1 MTKRRRTKQVRIGNV
16 AVGGNA
22 PVSVQSMTSTDTR
35 NVTATVRQLKR
46 LEKAGCQIARVAVPD
61 TEAARAIKSIK
72 KGVTIPLVA
81 DIHFNY
87 RLALQS
93 IENGADAVRLNPGN
107 ITEKAQ
113 IKEVARLAGKHK
125 IPIRVGVN
133 SGSLPGRPKTE
144 NQKARLMVHSA
155 LKYIRI
161 LEGFGFYDIIVSLKA
176 ENVLTTIRAYREMAG
191 LCPYPF
197 HLGVTAAGL
206 PEEAV
211 IKSAVGI
218 GSLLSEGIGDT
229 LRVSLTGPPEAEV
242 RAGYE
247 ILNSLG
253 LFRKNLEI
261 ISCPTCGRCEID
273 LVKIVKEV
281 KKTLSPLT
289 SHLSP
294 LKLAV
299 MGCVVNGPGEAREAD
314 IGIAGGKGVGILFK
328 KGKKIKTV
336 KEKDLVR
343 ELCNELQITNYKL
356 RIEGKNN
363 S

>member
-1 MTKRRRTKQVRIGNV
+1 MTKRRGTKQVRIGKV

-22 PVSVQSMTSTDTR
+22 PVSVQSMTVTDTR
-35 NVTATVRQLKR
+35 NVTETVRQLKR

-61 TEAARAIKSIK
+61 AEAARAIKSVK
-72 KGVTIPLVA
+72 KGVTVPLVA

-107 ITEKAQ
+107 ITRKAQ
-113 IKEVARLAGKHK
+113 IKDVARLAGKHK

-133 SGSLPGRPKTE
+133 SGSLSGRPKTE
-144 NQKARLMVHSA
+144 NQKARLMVSGA

-176 ENVLTTIRAYREMAG
+176 ENVLTTILAYREMAG
-191 LCPYPF
+191 LCRYPF

-206 PEEAV
+206 PEDAV

-229 LRVSLTGPPEAEV
+229 IRVSLTGPPEAEV
-242 RAGYE
+242 KVGYE
-247 ILNSLG
+247 ILASLG
-253 LFRKNLEI
+253 LFKKDLEI

-281 KKTLSPLT
+281 KRSLKSQVT
-289 SHLSP
+289 SHKS
-294 LKLAV
+294 LKVAV

-314 IGIAGGKGVGILFK
+314 IGIAGGKGMGILFK

-336 KEKDLVR
+336 KEQDLVK
-343 ELCNELQITNYKL
+343 ELCAAAN
-356 RIEGKNN
+356 RF
-363 S
+363 